1 MGLAERELVGAP
13 VVLTISVGSFPA
25 FEGTPVASC
34 RAFGCP
40 LRVRQA

>member
-1 MGLAERELVGAP
+1 MGQAERELGGAP

-25 FEGTPVASC
+25 FEGTSVALC
-34 RAFGCP
+34 RAVGCP